1 VVVRL
6 RTCRARGCR
15 CGRTLTITCP
25 GTLRRPSGAR
35 CAAVA
40 SALLRM
46 LWLVPWRHLVS
57 VSLGRPEAGC
67 YSTAHAILR
76 SHPLNSAYGRYNVT
90 SFSVIALSAGLC
102 DSDSEGNLVIRPRPC
117 HRHVISSWQTT
128 PGPPAQFRSCEAD
141 GDDFTPYL
149 NPDSPLLMIFHPLF
163 SISHGVG
170 QHGPPSQ

>member
-1 VVVRL
+1 MTLAGGLPLWTYTHDHVSGDLAEAERHPM
-6 RTCRARGCR
+6 CRCRVSTASYALVGAMASFSLGQSRAARG
-15 CGRTLTITCP
+15 GMLFN
-25 GTLRRPSGAR
+25 GAR
-35 CAAVA
+35 
-40 SALLRM
+40 
-46 LWLVPWRHLVS
+46 
-57 VSLGRPEAGC
+57 
-67 YSTAHAILR
+67 
-76 SHPLNSAYGRYNVT
+76 HPKISSLNSAYRRYNVT

-117 HRHVISSWQTT
+117 HWHVISSWQTT